1 MCSPRRRAH
10 STAAAAPRYRRT
22 VVVTLLTPPGRVCD
36 PTASTPVG
44 NLADVLFPRSI
55 DDIDSEAATAVRLI
69 LDLLRPYR
77 WLVAGI
83 FAVLCVQIAMGLA
96 APWPLKVVLDSVV
109 GDHPLPGWLHG
120 LLQPILGGESRMH
133 IAGLAAIMV
142 IVIAVIAAIATYV
155 ANYLTETVGQRV
167 GNDLRTRA
175 YHHLQQLSLSYFDTH
190 RVGPILSTLTDD
202 VDTIQDFASASTLG
216 IATDLLTIVGMLGLM
231 LWLQWDF
238 TLVALA
244 VAPLLLLFVSRIR
257 KAVKAATHEVRKRE
271 SDIVA
276 VAEEGLQSIRV
287 VKAFDREAH
296 QENQL
301 AIAGQQAVDAALNA
315 RRVKSVVS
323 PIVAVVVAACTALVL
338 WRGSALILAGAMTAG
353 TLTVFISYLAS
364 FFKPVQDL
372 AKLTNTIAMAAVGVE
387 RVAALLD
394 AETGIVEKPDA
405 VDAARIKGAVRF
417 EKVAFS
423 YDGGK
428 PVLRDVT
435 FDVAPGQLVGI
446 VGHTGSGK
454 SSLVSLIPRFYDPSM
469 GSVQIDGVDL
479 RDYKL
484 HQLRQQIGYVLQDTV
499 LFRGT
504 VRDNIAFGRPEATH
518 EEIVEAAKLANAHEF
533 ISDMPQGYDSAVGER
548 GLTLSGGQRQRLGI
562 ARALIRDSPILILD
576 EPTAALDAQSEH
588 LVMSALQR
596 LMSDRTVITIAHRLS
611 TIRDADKIVVLEEG
625 RVVEEGTHEE
635 LLERNGRY
643 AELHRIQYED
653 ETP

>member
-1 MCSPRRRAH
+1 M
-10 STAAAAPRYRRT
+10 
-22 VVVTLLTPPGRVCD
+22 
-36 PTASTPVG
+36 
-44 NLADVLFPRSI
+44 
-55 DDIDSEAATAVRLI
+55 RLI
-69 LDLLRPYR
+69 LELIRPYR
-77 WLVAGI
+77 LLVAGI
-83 FAVLCVQIAMGLA
+83 FAVLLIQIATGLA

-109 GDHPLPGWLHG
+109 GHHPLPGWLHG
-120 LLQPILGGESRMH
+120 LLQPLLGGEGKMH

-142 IVIAVIAAIATYV
+142 LVIAVVAAVASYV
-155 ANYLTETVGQRV
+155 SNYLTETVGQRI

-202 VDTIQDFASASTLG
+202 VDTIQGFASSSTLG
-216 IATDLLTIVGMLGLM
+216 IATDLLTIVGMLAMM

-238 TLVALA
+238 TLIALA

-257 KAVKAATHEVRKRE
+257 KSVKAATHEVRRRE

-287 VKAFDREAH
+287 VKAFDREDM
-296 QENQL
+296 QEREL
-301 AIAGQQAVDAALNA
+301 ALAGQQAVDAALNA

-323 PIVAVVVAACTALVL
+323 PIVGVVVAACTAVVL

-372 AKLTNTIAMAAVGVE
+372 AKLTNTIAMASVGVD
-387 RVAALLD
+387 RVNALLTAQTSVEEKSD
-394 AETGIVEKPDA
+394 AIDTE
-405 VDAARIKGAVRF
+405 RIKGAISF
-417 EKVAFS
+417 ERVAFS
-423 YDGGK
+423 YNSET

-435 FDVAPGQLVGI
+435 FEVNPGQLVGV

-469 GSVQIDGVDL
+469 GTVRVDGVDL

-484 HQLRQQIGYVLQDTV
+484 HELRRQIAYVLQDTV

-504 VRDNIAFGRPEATH
+504 IRDNIAFGRPDADH
-518 EEIVEAAKLANAHEF
+518 DEIVEMAKLANAHEF
-533 ISDMPQGYDSAVGER
+533 ISEMPQGYDSPVGER
-548 GLTLSGGQRQRLGI
+548 GLTLSGGQRQRIGI

-576 EPTAALDAQSEH
+576 EPTAALDAESER

-596 LMSDRTVITIAHRLS
+596 LMKDRTVITIAHRLS

-625 RVVEEGTHEE
+625 RVVEEGTHTE
-635 LLERNGRY
+635 LLTARGRY

-653 ETP
+653 ETT

>member
-1 MCSPRRRAH
+1 M
-10 STAAAAPRYRRT
+10 
-22 VVVTLLTPPGRVCD
+22 
-36 PTASTPVG
+36 
-44 NLADVLFPRSI
+44 
-55 DDIDSEAATAVRLI
+55 RLI
-69 LDLLRPYR
+69 LELIRPYR
-77 WLVAGI
+77 FMVAGI
-83 FAVLCVQIAMGLA
+83 FAVLLVQIATGLA

-109 GDHPLPGWLHG
+109 GHHPLPSWLHG
-120 LLQPILGGESRMH
+120 LLQPLLGGESKMH

-142 IVIAVIAAIATYV
+142 LVIAVVAAIASYV
-155 ANYLTETVGQRV
+155 SNYLTETVGQRI

-175 YHHLQQLSLSYFDTH
+175 YHHLQQLSLNYFDTH

-202 VDTIQDFASASTLG
+202 VDTIQGFASSSTLG
-216 IATDLLTIVGMLGLM
+216 IATDLLTIVGMLAMM

-238 TLVALA
+238 TLIALA

-287 VKAFDREAH
+287 VKAFDREDM
-296 QENQL
+296 QEREL

-323 PIVAVVVAACTALVL
+323 PIVGVVVAACTAVVL

-372 AKLTNTIAMAAVGVE
+372 AKLTNTIAMASVGVD
-387 RVAALLD
+387 RVNALLT
-394 AETGIVEKPDA
+394 AETSVEEKPDA
-405 VDAARIKGAVRF
+405 IDAGRIKGAISF
-417 EKVAFS
+417 ERVAFS
-423 YDGGK
+423 YDSAT

-435 FDVAPGQLVGI
+435 FEVEPGQLVGV

-469 GSVQIDGVDL
+469 GTVRVDGVDL
-479 RDYKL
+479 REYKL
-484 HQLRQQIGYVLQDTV
+484 HELRSQIAYVLQDTV

-504 VRDNIAFGRPEATH
+504 IRDNIAFGRPDADH
-518 EEIVEAAKLANAHEF
+518 DEIVEMAKLANAHEF
-533 ISDMPQGYDSAVGER
+533 ISEMPQGYDSPVGER
-548 GLTLSGGQRQRLGI
+548 GLTLSGGQRQRIGI

-576 EPTAALDAQSEH
+576 EPTAALDAESER

-596 LMSDRTVITIAHRLS
+596 LMKDRTVITIAHRLS
-611 TIRDADKIVVLEEG
+611 TIRDADKIVSSRKG
-625 RVVEEGTHEE
+625 ASSNRARTPSYSPPAADMPNCTASNT
-635 LLERNGRY
+635 RTR
-643 AELHRIQYED
+643 HRDAFADHSSRRLGAAGDRCDQ
-653 ETP
+653 

>member
-1 MCSPRRRAH
+1 M
-10 STAAAAPRYRRT
+10 
-22 VVVTLLTPPGRVCD
+22 
-36 PTASTPVG
+36 
-44 NLADVLFPRSI
+44 
-55 DDIDSEAATAVRLI
+55 RLI
-69 LDLLRPYR
+69 LELIRPYR
-77 WLVAGI
+77 FMVAGI
-83 FAVLCVQIAMGLA
+83 FAVLLVQIATGLA

-109 GDHPLPGWLHG
+109 GHHPLPSWLHG
-120 LLQPILGGESRMH
+120 LLQPLLGGESKMH

-142 IVIAVIAAIATYV
+142 LVIAVVAAIASYV
-155 ANYLTETVGQRV
+155 SNYLTETVGQRI

-175 YHHLQQLSLSYFDTH
+175 YHHLQQLSLNYFDTH

-202 VDTIQDFASASTLG
+202 VDTIQGFASSSTLG
-216 IATDLLTIVGMLGLM
+216 IATDLLTIVGMLAMM

-238 TLVALA
+238 TLIALA

-287 VKAFDREAH
+287 VKAFDREDM
-296 QENQL
+296 QEREL

-323 PIVAVVVAACTALVL
+323 PIVGVVVAACTAVVL

-372 AKLTNTIAMAAVGVE
+372 AKLTNTIAMASVGVD
-387 RVAALLD
+387 RVNALLT
-394 AETGIVEKPDA
+394 AETSVEEKPDA
-405 VDAARIKGAVRF
+405 IDAERIKGAISF
-417 EKVAFS
+417 ERVAFS
-423 YDGGK
+423 YDSAT

-435 FDVAPGQLVGI
+435 FEVEPGQLVGV

-469 GSVQIDGVDL
+469 GTVRVDGVDL
-479 RDYKL
+479 REYKL
-484 HQLRQQIGYVLQDTV
+484 HGLRSQIAYVLQDTV

-504 VRDNIAFGRPEATH
+504 IRDNIAFGRPDADH
-518 EEIVEAAKLANAHEF
+518 DEIVEMAKLANAHEF
-533 ISDMPQGYDSAVGER
+533 ISEMPQGYDSPVGER
-548 GLTLSGGQRQRLGI
+548 GLTLSGGQRQRIGI

-576 EPTAALDAQSEH
+576 EPTAALDAESER

-596 LMSDRTVITIAHRLS
+596 LMKDRTVITIAHRLS

-625 RVVEEGTHEE
+625 RVVEQGTHTE
-635 LLERNGRY
+635 LLTAGGRY

-653 ETP
+653 ETS

>member
-1 MCSPRRRAH
+1 M
-10 STAAAAPRYRRT
+10 
-22 VVVTLLTPPGRVCD
+22 
-36 PTASTPVG
+36 
-44 NLADVLFPRSI
+44 
-55 DDIDSEAATAVRLI
+55 RLI
-69 LDLLRPYR
+69 LELIRPYR
-77 WLVAGI
+77 LLVAGI
-83 FAVLCVQIAMGLA
+83 FAVLLVQIATGLA

-109 GDHPLPGWLHG
+109 GHHPLPGWLHG
-120 LLQPILGGESRMH
+120 MLRPLLGGDSKMH

-142 IVIAVIAAIATYV
+142 VVIAVVAAIASYV
-155 ANYLTETVGQRV
+155 SNYLTETVGQRI

-175 YHHLQQLSLSYFDTH
+175 YHHLQQLSLNYFDTH

-202 VDTIQDFASASTLG
+202 VDTIQGFASSSTLG
-216 IATDLLTIVGMLGLM
+216 IATDLLTIVGMLAMM

-287 VKAFDREAH
+287 VKAFDREDM
-296 QENQL
+296 QERQL
-301 AIAGQQAVDAALNA
+301 ALAGQQAVDAALNA

-323 PIVAVVVAACTALVL
+323 PIVGVVVAACTALVL
-338 WRGSALILAGAMTAG
+338 WRGSALILAGVMTAG

-372 AKLTNTIAMAAVGVE
+372 AKLTNTIAMASVGVD
-387 RVAALLD
+387 RVNALLT
-394 AETGIVEKPDA
+394 AETSVQEKPDA
-405 VDAARIKGAVRF
+405 VEPEQLTGAISFDR
-417 EKVAFS
+417 VAFG
-423 YDGGK
+423 YDSQT
-428 PVLRDVT
+428 PVLREVT
-435 FDVAPGQLVGI
+435 FDVQPGQLVGV

-454 SSLVSLIPRFYDPSM
+454 SSLVSLIPRFYDPSA
-469 GSVQIDGVDL
+469 GTVRIDGVDL

-484 HQLRQQIGYVLQDTV
+484 HELRSQIAYVLQDTV

-504 VRDNIAFGRPEATH
+504 IGDNIAFGRPDADH
-518 EEIVEAAKLANAHEF
+518 DEIVEMAKLANAHEF
-533 ISDMPQGYDSAVGER
+533 ISAMPLGYDSPVGER
-548 GLTLSGGQRQRLGI
+548 GLTLSGGQRQRVGI

-576 EPTAALDAQSEH
+576 EPTAALDAESEH

-596 LMSDRTVITIAHRLS
+596 LMTGRTVITIAHRLS
-611 TIRDADKIVVLEEG
+611 TIRDADKIVVLEQG
-625 RVVEEGTHEE
+625 RVVEEGTHTE
-635 LLERNGRY
+635 LLTADGRY

-653 ETP
+653 ETT

>member
-1 MCSPRRRAH
+1 M
-10 STAAAAPRYRRT
+10 
-22 VVVTLLTPPGRVCD
+22 
-36 PTASTPVG
+36 
-44 NLADVLFPRSI
+44 
-55 DDIDSEAATAVRLI
+55 RLI
-69 LDLLRPYR
+69 LELIRPYR
-77 WLVAGI
+77 FMVAGI
-83 FAVLCVQIAMGLA
+83 FAVLLVQIATGLA

-109 GDHPLPGWLHG
+109 GHHPLPSWLHG
-120 LLQPILGGESRMH
+120 LLQPLLGGESKMH

-142 IVIAVIAAIATYV
+142 LVIAVVAAIASYV
-155 ANYLTETVGQRV
+155 SNYLTETVGQRI

-175 YHHLQQLSLSYFDTH
+175 YHHLQQLSLNYFDTH

-202 VDTIQDFASASTLG
+202 VDTIQGFASSSTLG
-216 IATDLLTIVGMLGLM
+216 IATDLLTIVGMLAMM

-238 TLVALA
+238 TLIALA

-287 VKAFDREAH
+287 VKAFDREDM
-296 QENQL
+296 QEREL

-323 PIVAVVVAACTALVL
+323 PIVGVVVAACTAVVL

-372 AKLTNTIAMAAVGVE
+372 AKLTNTIAMASVGVD
-387 RVAALLD
+387 RVNALLT
-394 AETGIVEKPDA
+394 AETSVEEKPDA
-405 VDAARIKGAVRF
+405 IDAERIKGAISF
-417 EKVAFS
+417 ERVAFS
-423 YDGGK
+423 YDSAT

-435 FDVAPGQLVGI
+435 FEVEPGQLVGV

-469 GSVQIDGVDL
+469 GTVRVDGVDL

-484 HQLRQQIGYVLQDTV
+484 HELRSQIAYVLQDTV

-504 VRDNIAFGRPEATH
+504 IRDNIAFGRPDADH
-518 EEIVEAAKLANAHEF
+518 DEIVEMAKLANAHEF
-533 ISDMPQGYDSAVGER
+533 ISEMPQGYDSPVGER
-548 GLTLSGGQRQRLGI
+548 GLTLSGGQRQRIGI

-576 EPTAALDAQSEH
+576 EPTAALDAESER

-596 LMSDRTVITIAHRLS
+596 LMKDRTVITIAHRLS

-625 RVVEEGTHEE
+625 RVVEQGTHTE
-635 LLERNGRY
+635 LLTAGGRY

-653 ETP
+653 ETS

>member
-1 MCSPRRRAH
+1 M
-10 STAAAAPRYRRT
+10 
-22 VVVTLLTPPGRVCD
+22 
-36 PTASTPVG
+36 
-44 NLADVLFPRSI
+44 
-55 DDIDSEAATAVRLI
+55 RLI
-69 LDLLRPYR
+69 LELIRPYR
-77 WLVAGI
+77 LLVAGI
-83 FAVLCVQIAMGLA
+83 FAVLLIQIATGLA

-109 GDHPLPGWLHG
+109 GHHPLPGWLHG
-120 LLQPILGGESRMH
+120 LLQPLLGGEGKMH

-142 IVIAVIAAIATYV
+142 FVIAVIAAVASYV
-155 ANYLTETVGQRV
+155 ANYLTETVGQRI

-175 YHHLQQLSLSYFDTH
+175 YHHLQQLSLNYFDTH

-202 VDTIQDFASASTLG
+202 VDTIQGFASASTLG
-216 IATDLLTIVGMLGLM
+216 IATDLLTIVGMLAMM

-238 TLVALA
+238 TLIALA

-257 KAVKAATHEVRKRE
+257 KAVKAATHEVRRRE

-287 VKAFDREAH
+287 VKAFDREEL
-296 QENQL
+296 QERQL
-301 AIAGQQAVDAALNA
+301 AMVGQQAVDAALNA

-323 PIVAVVVAACTALVL
+323 PIVTVVVAACTAVVL

-372 AKLTNTIAMAAVGVE
+372 AKLTNTIAMASVGVD
-387 RVAALLD
+387 RVNALLT
-394 AETGIVEKPDA
+394 AETSVEEKPEA
-405 VDAARIKGAVRF
+405 IEPEKIKGAISF
-417 EKVAFS
+417 ERVAFS
-423 YDGGK
+423 YDSET

-435 FDVAPGQLVGI
+435 FEVKPGQLVGV

-469 GSVQIDGVDL
+469 GTVRIDGVDL

-484 HQLRQQIGYVLQDTV
+484 HELRRQIAYVLQDTV

-504 VRDNIAFGRPEATH
+504 IRDNIAFGRPEADH
-518 EEIVEAAKLANAHEF
+518 DEIVEMAKLANAHEF
-533 ISDMPQGYDSAVGER
+533 ISEMPQGYDSPVGER
-548 GLTLSGGQRQRLGI
+548 GLTLSGGQRQRIGI

-576 EPTAALDAQSEH
+576 EPTAALDAESEH

-596 LMSDRTVITIAHRLS
+596 LMSGRTVITIAHRLS

-625 RVVEEGTHEE
+625 RVVEEGSHTE
-635 LLERNGRY
+635 LLTAGGRY

-653 ETP
+653 ETT

>member
-1 MCSPRRRAH
+1 M
-10 STAAAAPRYRRT
+10 
-22 VVVTLLTPPGRVCD
+22 
-36 PTASTPVG
+36 
-44 NLADVLFPRSI
+44 
-55 DDIDSEAATAVRLI
+55 RLI
-69 LDLLRPYR
+69 LELIRPYR
-77 WLVAGI
+77 LLVAGI
-83 FAVLCVQIAMGLA
+83 FAVLLIQIATGLA

-109 GDHPLPGWLHG
+109 GHHPLPGWLHG
-120 LLQPILGGESRMH
+120 LLQPLLGGEGKMH

-142 IVIAVIAAIATYV
+142 FVIAVIAAIASYV
-155 ANYLTETVGQRV
+155 ANYLTETVGQRI

-175 YHHLQQLSLSYFDTH
+175 YHHLQQLSLNYFDTH

-202 VDTIQDFASASTLG
+202 VDTIQGFASASTLG
-216 IATDLLTIVGMLGLM
+216 IATDLLTIVGMLAMM

-238 TLVALA
+238 TLIALA

-287 VKAFDREAH
+287 VKAFDREEL
-296 QENQL
+296 QERQL
-301 AIAGQQAVDAALNA
+301 AMAGQQAVDAALNA

-323 PIVAVVVAACTALVL
+323 PIVTVVVAACTAVVL

-372 AKLTNTIAMAAVGVE
+372 AKLTNTIAMASVGVD
-387 RVAALLD
+387 RVNALLT
-394 AETGIVEKPDA
+394 AETSVEEKPEA
-405 VDAARIKGAVRF
+405 IEPEKIKGAISF
-417 EKVAFS
+417 ERVAFS
-423 YDGGK
+423 YDSET

-435 FDVAPGQLVGI
+435 FEVKPGQLVGV

-469 GSVQIDGVDL
+469 GTVRIDGVDL

-484 HQLRQQIGYVLQDTV
+484 HELRRQIAYVLQDTV

-504 VRDNIAFGRPEATH
+504 IRDNIAFGRPEADH
-518 EEIVEAAKLANAHEF
+518 DEIVEMAKLANAHEF
-533 ISDMPQGYDSAVGER
+533 ISEMPQGYDSPVGER
-548 GLTLSGGQRQRLGI
+548 GLTLSGGQRQRIGI

-576 EPTAALDAQSEH
+576 EPTAALDAESEH

-596 LMSDRTVITIAHRLS
+596 LMSGRTVITIAHRLS

-625 RVVEEGTHEE
+625 RVVEEGSHTE
-635 LLERNGRY
+635 LLTAGGRY

-653 ETP
+653 ETT

>member
-1 MCSPRRRAH
+1 M
-10 STAAAAPRYRRT
+10 
-22 VVVTLLTPPGRVCD
+22 
-36 PTASTPVG
+36 
-44 NLADVLFPRSI
+44 
-55 DDIDSEAATAVRLI
+55 RLI
-69 LDLLRPYR
+69 LELIRPYR
-77 WLVAGI
+77 LLVAGI
-83 FAVLCVQIAMGLA
+83 FAVLLIQIATGLA

-109 GDHPLPGWLHG
+109 GHHPLPGWLHG
-120 LLQPILGGESRMH
+120 LLQPLLGGEGKMH

-142 IVIAVIAAIATYV
+142 FVIAVIAAIASYV
-155 ANYLTETVGQRV
+155 ANYLTETVGQRI

-175 YHHLQQLSLSYFDTH
+175 YHHLQQLSLNYFDTH

-202 VDTIQDFASASTLG
+202 VDTIQGFASASTLG
-216 IATDLLTIVGMLGLM
+216 IATDLLTIVGMLAMM

-238 TLVALA
+238 TLIALA

-287 VKAFDREAH
+287 VKAFDREEL
-296 QENQL
+296 QERQL
-301 AIAGQQAVDAALNA
+301 AMVGQQAVDAALNA

-323 PIVAVVVAACTALVL
+323 PIVTVVVAACTAVVL

-372 AKLTNTIAMAAVGVE
+372 AKLTNTIAMASVGVD
-387 RVAALLD
+387 RVNALLT
-394 AETGIVEKPDA
+394 AETSVEEKP
-405 VDAARIKGAVRF
+405 AAIEPEKIKGAISF
-417 EKVAFS
+417 ERVAFS
-423 YDGGK
+423 YDSET

-435 FDVAPGQLVGI
+435 FEVKPGQLVGV

-469 GSVQIDGVDL
+469 GTVRIDGVDL

-484 HQLRQQIGYVLQDTV
+484 HELRRQIAYVLQDTV

-504 VRDNIAFGRPEATH
+504 IRDNIAFGRPEADH
-518 EEIVEAAKLANAHEF
+518 DEIVEMAKLANAHEF
-533 ISDMPQGYDSAVGER
+533 ISEMPQGYDSPVGER
-548 GLTLSGGQRQRLGI
+548 GLTLSGGQRQRIGI

-576 EPTAALDAQSEH
+576 EPTAALDAESEH

-596 LMSDRTVITIAHRLS
+596 LMSGRTVITIAHRLS

-625 RVVEEGTHEE
+625 RVVEEGSHTE
-635 LLERNGRY
+635 LLTAGGRY

-653 ETP
+653 ETT

>member
-1 MCSPRRRAH
+1 M
-10 STAAAAPRYRRT
+10 
-22 VVVTLLTPPGRVCD
+22 
-36 PTASTPVG
+36 
-44 NLADVLFPRSI
+44 
-55 DDIDSEAATAVRLI
+55 RLI
-69 LDLLRPYR
+69 LELIRPYR
-77 WLVAGI
+77 LLIAGI
-83 FAVLCVQIAMGLA
+83 FAVLLVQIATGLA

-109 GDHPLPGWLHG
+109 GHHPLPGWLHG
-120 LLQPILGGESRMH
+120 LLQPLLGGEGKMH

-142 IVIAVIAAIATYV
+142 FAIAVVAAIASYV
-155 ANYLTETVGQRV
+155 ANYLTETVGQRI

-175 YHHLQQLSLSYFDTH
+175 YHHLQQLSLNYFDTH

-202 VDTIQDFASASTLG
+202 VDTIQGFASASTLG
-216 IATDLLTIVGMLGLM
+216 IATDLLTIVGMLAMM

-238 TLVALA
+238 TLIALA

-287 VKAFDREAH
+287 VKAFDREDL
-296 QENQL
+296 QERQL
-301 AIAGQQAVDAALNA
+301 AVAGQQAVDAALNA

-323 PIVAVVVAACTALVL
+323 PIVTVVVAACTAVVL
-338 WRGSALILAGAMTAG
+338 WRGSALILAGVMTAG

-372 AKLTNTIAMAAVGVE
+372 AKLTNTIAMASVGVD
-387 RVAALLD
+387 RVNALLT
-394 AETGIVEKPDA
+394 AETSVEEKA
-405 VDAARIKGAVRF
+405 EAIEAEEIKGAISF
-417 EKVAFS
+417 ERVAFS
-423 YDGGK
+423 YDNER

-435 FDVAPGQLVGI
+435 FEVKPGQLVGV

-469 GSVQIDGVDL
+469 GTVRIDGVDL

-484 HQLRQQIGYVLQDTV
+484 HDLRRQIAYVLQDTV

-504 VRDNIAFGRPEATH
+504 IRDNIAFGRPDADH
-518 EEIVEAAKLANAHEF
+518 DEIVEMAKLANAHEF
-533 ISDMPQGYDSAVGER
+533 ISEMPHGYDSPVGER
-548 GLTLSGGQRQRLGI
+548 GLTLSGGQRQRIGI
-562 ARALIRDSPILILD
+562 ARALIRNSPILILD
-576 EPTAALDAQSEH
+576 EPTAALDAESEH

-596 LMSDRTVITIAHRLS
+596 LMNGRTVITIAHRLS

-625 RVVEEGTHEE
+625 RVVEEGSHTE
-635 LLERNGRY
+635 LLSAGGRY

-653 ETP
+653 ETS

>member
-1 MCSPRRRAH
+1 M
-10 STAAAAPRYRRT
+10 
-22 VVVTLLTPPGRVCD
+22 
-36 PTASTPVG
+36 
-44 NLADVLFPRSI
+44 
-55 DDIDSEAATAVRLI
+55 RLI
-69 LDLLRPYR
+69 LELIRPYR
-77 WLVAGI
+77 FMVAGI
-83 FAVLCVQIAMGLA
+83 FAVLLVQIATGLA

-109 GDHPLPGWLHG
+109 GHHPLPSWLHG
-120 LLQPILGGESRMH
+120 LLQPLLGGESKMH

-142 IVIAVIAAIATYV
+142 LVIAVVAAIASYV
-155 ANYLTETVGQRV
+155 SNYLTETVGQRI

-175 YHHLQQLSLSYFDTH
+175 YHHLQQLSLNYFDTH

-202 VDTIQDFASASTLG
+202 VDTIQGFASSSTVG
-216 IATDLLTIVGMLGLM
+216 IATDLLTIVGMLAMM

-238 TLVALA
+238 TLIALA

-287 VKAFDREAH
+287 VKAFDREDM
-296 QENQL
+296 QEREL

-323 PIVAVVVAACTALVL
+323 PIVGVVVAACTAVVL

-372 AKLTNTIAMAAVGVE
+372 AKLTNTIAMASVGVD
-387 RVAALLD
+387 RVNALLT
-394 AETGIVEKPDA
+394 AETSVEEKPDA
-405 VDAARIKGAVRF
+405 IDAERIKGAISF
-417 EKVAFS
+417 ERVAFS
-423 YDGGK
+423 YDSAT

-435 FDVAPGQLVGI
+435 FEVEPGQLVGV

-469 GSVQIDGVDL
+469 GTVRVDGVDL

-484 HQLRQQIGYVLQDTV
+484 HELRSQIAYVLQDTV

-504 VRDNIAFGRPEATH
+504 IRDNIAFGRPDADH
-518 EEIVEAAKLANAHEF
+518 DEIVEMAKLANAHEF
-533 ISDMPQGYDSAVGER
+533 ISEMPQGYDSPVGER
-548 GLTLSGGQRQRLGI
+548 GLTLSGGQRQRIGI

-576 EPTAALDAQSEH
+576 EPTAALDAESER

-596 LMSDRTVITIAHRLS
+596 LMKDRTVITIAHRLS

-625 RVVEEGTHEE
+625 RVVEQGTHTE
-635 LLERNGRY
+635 LLTAGGRY

-653 ETP
+653 ETS

>member
-1 MCSPRRRAH
+1 MA
-10 STAAAAPRYRRT
+10 TNFD
-22 VVVTLLTPPGRVCD
+22 VNPP
-36 PTASTPVG
+36 
-44 NLADVLFPRSI
+44 I
-55 DDIDSEAATAVRLI
+55 EAALAMRLI
-69 LDLLRPYR
+69 LELIRPYR
-77 WLVAGI
+77 LLVAGI
-83 FAVLCVQIAMGLA
+83 FAVLLVQIATGLA

-109 GDHPLPGWLHG
+109 GHHPLPGWLHG
-120 LLQPILGGESRMH
+120 LLQPLLGGEGKMH

-142 IVIAVIAAIATYV
+142 VVIAVVAAIASYV
-155 ANYLTETVGQRV
+155 ANYLTETVGQRI

-175 YHHLQQLSLSYFDTH
+175 YHHLQQLSLNYFDTH

-202 VDTIQDFASASTLG
+202 VDTIQGFASASTLG
-216 IATDLLTIVGMLGLM
+216 IATDLLTIVGMLAMM

-238 TLVALA
+238 TLIALA

-287 VKAFDREAH
+287 VKAFDREEL
-296 QENQL
+296 QERQL
-301 AIAGQQAVDAALNA
+301 AMAGQQAVDAALNA

-323 PIVAVVVAACTALVL
+323 PIVTVVVAACTAVVL

-372 AKLTNTIAMAAVGVE
+372 AKLTNTIAMASVGVD
-387 RVAALLD
+387 RVNALLT
-394 AETGIVEKPDA
+394 AETSVEEKPEA
-405 VDAARIKGAVRF
+405 IEPEKIKGAISF
-417 EKVAFS
+417 ERVAFS
-423 YDGGK
+423 YDSET

-435 FDVAPGQLVGI
+435 FEVKPGQLVGV

-469 GSVQIDGVDL
+469 GTVRIDGVDL

-484 HQLRQQIGYVLQDTV
+484 HELRRQIAYVLQDTV

-504 VRDNIAFGRPEATH
+504 IRDNIAFGRPEADH
-518 EEIVEAAKLANAHEF
+518 DEIVEMAKLANAHEF
-533 ISDMPQGYDSAVGER
+533 ISEMPQGYDSPVGER
-548 GLTLSGGQRQRLGI
+548 GLTLSGGQRQRIGI

-576 EPTAALDAQSEH
+576 EPTAALDAESEH
-588 LVMSALQR
+588 QVMSALQR
-596 LMSDRTVITIAHRLS
+596 LMDGRTVITIAHRLS

-625 RVVEEGTHEE
+625 RVVEEGSHTE
-635 LLERNGRY
+635 LLAAGGRY

-653 ETP
+653 ETT

>member
-1 MCSPRRRAH
+1 M
-10 STAAAAPRYRRT
+10 
-22 VVVTLLTPPGRVCD
+22 
-36 PTASTPVG
+36 
-44 NLADVLFPRSI
+44 
-55 DDIDSEAATAVRLI
+55 RLI
-69 LDLLRPYR
+69 LELIRPYR
-77 WLVAGI
+77 LLVAGI
-83 FAVLCVQIAMGLA
+83 FAVLLVQIATGLA

-109 GDHPLPGWLHG
+109 GHHPLPGWLHG
-120 LLQPILGGESRMH
+120 MLQPLLGGEGKMH

-142 IVIAVIAAIATYV
+142 LVIAVVAAVASYT
-155 ANYLTETVGQRV
+155 ANYLTETVGQRI

-175 YHHLQQLSLSYFDTH
+175 YHHLQQLSLNYFDTH

-202 VDTIQDFASASTLG
+202 VDTIQGFASSSTLG
-216 IATDLLTIVGMLGLM
+216 IATDLLTIVGMLAMM

-238 TLVALA
+238 TLIALA

-257 KAVKAATHEVRKRE
+257 KAVKAATHEVRRRE

-287 VKAFDREAH
+287 VKAFDREDM
-296 QENQL
+296 QEREL

-323 PIVAVVVAACTALVL
+323 PIVGVVVAACTAVVL

-372 AKLTNTIAMAAVGVE
+372 AKLTNTIAMASVGVD
-387 RVAALLD
+387 RVNALLT
-394 AETGIVEKPDA
+394 AETSVEEKPDA
-405 VDAARIKGAVRF
+405 VEPEQLTGAISFDR
-417 EKVAFS
+417 VAFA
-423 YDGGK
+423 YDSEN
-428 PVLRDVT
+428 PVLREVT
-435 FDVAPGQLVGI
+435 FEVQPGQLVGV

-454 SSLVSLIPRFYDPSM
+454 SSLVSLIPRFYDPSA
-469 GSVQIDGVDL
+469 GTVRIDGVDL

-484 HQLRQQIGYVLQDTV
+484 HELRSQIAYVLQDTV

-504 VRDNIAFGRPEATH
+504 IRDNIAFGRPDADDD
-518 EEIVEAAKLANAHEF
+518 EIVKMAKLANAHEF
-533 ISDMPQGYDSAVGER
+533 IAAMPLGYDSPVGER
-548 GLTLSGGQRQRLGI
+548 GLTLSGGQRQRIGI

-576 EPTAALDAQSEH
+576 EPTAALDAESEH

-596 LMSDRTVITIAHRLS
+596 LMTGRTVITIAHRLS

-625 RVVEEGTHEE
+625 RVVEEGTHTE
-635 LLERNGRY
+635 LLTAGGRY

>member
-1 MCSPRRRAH
+1 M
-10 STAAAAPRYRRT
+10 
-22 VVVTLLTPPGRVCD
+22 
-36 PTASTPVG
+36 
-44 NLADVLFPRSI
+44 
-55 DDIDSEAATAVRLI
+55 RLI

-142 IVIAVIAAIATYV
+142 IAIAVIAAIATYV

-428 PVLRDVT
+428 AVLRDVT

-576 EPTAALDAQSEH
+576 EPTAALDAQSEQ

-625 RVVEEGTHEE
+625 RVVEEGRHEE

>member
-1 MCSPRRRAH
+1 M
-10 STAAAAPRYRRT
+10 
-22 VVVTLLTPPGRVCD
+22 
-36 PTASTPVG
+36 
-44 NLADVLFPRSI
+44 
-55 DDIDSEAATAVRLI
+55 RLI
-69 LDLLRPYR
+69 LELIRPYR
-77 WLVAGI
+77 LLVAGI
-83 FAVLCVQIAMGLA
+83 FAVLLVQIATGLA

-109 GDHPLPGWLHG
+109 GHHPLPGWLHG
-120 LLQPILGGESRMH
+120 LLQPLLGGEGKMH

-142 IVIAVIAAIATYV
+142 VVIAVVAAVASYV
-155 ANYLTETVGQRV
+155 ANYLTETVGQRI

-175 YHHLQQLSLSYFDTH
+175 YHHLQQLSLNYFDTH

-202 VDTIQDFASASTLG
+202 VDTIQGFASASTLG
-216 IATDLLTIVGMLGLM
+216 IATDLLTIVGMLAMM

-238 TLVALA
+238 TLIALA

-287 VKAFDREAH
+287 VKAFDREEL
-296 QENQL
+296 QERQL
-301 AIAGQQAVDAALNA
+301 AMAGQQAVDAALNA

-323 PIVAVVVAACTALVL
+323 PIVTVVVAACTAVVL

-372 AKLTNTIAMAAVGVE
+372 AKLTNTIAMASVGVD
-387 RVAALLD
+387 RVNALLT
-394 AETGIVEKPDA
+394 AETSVEEKPEA
-405 VDAARIKGAVRF
+405 IEPEKIKGAISF
-417 EKVAFS
+417 ERVAFS
-423 YDGGK
+423 YDSET

-435 FDVAPGQLVGI
+435 FEVKPGQLVGV

-469 GSVQIDGVDL
+469 GTVRIDGVDL

-484 HQLRQQIGYVLQDTV
+484 HELRRQIAYVLQDTV

-504 VRDNIAFGRPEATH
+504 IRDNIAFGRPEADH
-518 EEIVEAAKLANAHEF
+518 DEIVEMAKLANAHEF
-533 ISDMPQGYDSAVGER
+533 ISEMPQGYDSPVGER
-548 GLTLSGGQRQRLGI
+548 GLTLSGGQRQRIGI

-576 EPTAALDAQSEH
+576 EPTAALDAESEH
-588 LVMSALQR
+588 QVMSALQR
-596 LMSDRTVITIAHRLS
+596 LMDGRTVITIAHRLS

-625 RVVEEGTHEE
+625 RVVEEGSHTE
-635 LLERNGRY
+635 LLAAGGRY

-653 ETP
+653 ETT

>member
-1 MCSPRRRAH
+1 MK
-10 STAAAAPRYRRT
+10 
-22 VVVTLLTPPGRVCD
+22 
-36 PTASTPVG
+36 
-44 NLADVLFPRSI
+44 
-55 DDIDSEAATAVRLI
+55 LI
-69 LDLLRPYR
+69 LELIRPYR
-77 WLVAGI
+77 WMVAGI
-83 FAVLCVQIAMGLA
+83 FAVLLVQIAMGLA

-120 LLQPILGGESRMH
+120 LLQPILGGEGKMH

-142 IVIAVIAAIATYV
+142 IAIALVAAVATYI
-155 ANYLTETVGQRV
+155 ANYLTETVGQRI

-175 YHHLQQLSLSYFDTH
+175 YHHLQQLSLNYFDTH

-202 VDTIQDFASASTLG
+202 VDTIQGFASASTLG
-216 IATDLLTIVGMLGLM
+216 IATDLLTIVGMLSLM

-257 KAVKAATHEVRKRE
+257 KAVKAATHEVRRRE

-287 VKAFDREAH
+287 VKAFDREEL
-296 QENQL
+296 QERQL
-301 AIAGQQAVDAALNA
+301 ALAGQQAVDAALNA

-323 PIVAVVVAACTALVL
+323 PIVSVVVAACTALVL
-338 WRGSALILAGAMTAG
+338 WRGSALILAGAMTVG

-372 AKLTNTIAMAAVGVE
+372 AKLTNTIAMASVGVD
-387 RVAALLD
+387 RVNALLT
-394 AETGIVEKPDA
+394 AETTVDEKPDA
-405 VDAARIKGAVRF
+405 VDPPRIKGAISF
-417 EKVAFS
+417 ERVAFS
-423 YDGGK
+423 YDVET

-435 FDVAPGQLVGI
+435 FQVEPGQLVGV

-454 SSLVSLIPRFYDPSM
+454 SSLVSLIPRFYDPSV
-469 GSVQIDGVDL
+469 GTVRIDGLDL
-479 RDYKL
+479 RDYQL
-484 HQLRQQIGYVLQDTV
+484 HGLRRQIAYVLQDTV

-504 VRDNIAFGRPEATH
+504 IRDNIAFGRPEAEH
-518 EEIVEAAKLANAHEF
+518 DEIVEVAKLANAHEF
-533 ISDMPQGYDSAVGER
+533 ISEMPQGYDSPVGER
-548 GLTLSGGQRQRLGI
+548 GLTLSGGQRQRIGI

-576 EPTAALDAQSEH
+576 EPTAALDAESER

-596 LMSDRTVITIAHRLS
+596 LMSNRTVITIAHRLS

-625 RVVEEGTHEE
+625 RVVEEGTHNQ
-635 LLERNGRY
+635 LLTAGGRY
-643 AELHRIQYED
+643 ADLHRIQYED
-653 ETP
+653 NTQ

>member
-1 MCSPRRRAH
+1 
-10 STAAAAPRYRRT
+10 
-22 VVVTLLTPPGRVCD
+22 
-36 PTASTPVG
+36 
-44 NLADVLFPRSI
+44 
-55 DDIDSEAATAVRLI
+55 VRLI

-77 WLVAGI
+77 WAVVGV

-109 GDHPLPGWLHG
+109 GDHPLPPWLHG
-120 LLQPILGGESRMH
+120 LLQPMLGGEGRMH
-133 IAGLAAIMV
+133 IAGLAALMV
-142 IVIAVIAAIATYV
+142 VAIAIVAAIATYV
-155 ANYLTETVGQRV
+155 ANYLTETIGQRV

-216 IATDLLTIVGMLGLM
+216 IATDLLTIVGMLALM
-231 LWLQWDF
+231 LYLQWDF
-238 TLVALA
+238 TLIALA
-244 VAPLLLLFVSRIR
+244 VAPLLLLFVSRVR
-257 KAVKAATHEVRKRE
+257 KAVKAATHEVRQRE

-301 AIAGQQAVDAALNA
+301 AVAGQQAVDAALNA
-315 RRVKSVVS
+315 RKIKSVVS
-323 PIVAVVVAACTALVL
+323 PIVAVVVALCTAVVL
-338 WRGSALILAGAMTAG
+338 WRGSALILAGVMTAG
-353 TLTVFISYLAS
+353 TLTVFISYLTS

-387 RVAALLD
+387 RVGALLD
-394 AETGIVEKPDA
+394 AESGIEERPDA
-405 VDAARIKGAVRF
+405 VDATRIKGAVRF
-417 EKVAFS
+417 DKVAFS
-423 YDGGK
+423 YDGEN

-435 FDVAPGQLVGI
+435 FEVEPGQLVGI

-469 GSVQIDGVDL
+469 GSVCIDGVDL

-484 HQLRQQIGYVLQDTV
+484 HELRQQIGYVLQDTV

-504 VRDNIAFGRPEATH
+504 IRDNIAFGRPDASH
-518 EEIVEAAKLANAHEF
+518 DDIVEAAKLANAHEF
-533 ISDMPQGYDSAVGER
+533 ISEMPLGYDSAVGER
-548 GLTLSGGQRQRLGI
+548 GLTLSGGQRQRIGI

-588 LVMSALQR
+588 LVMSALAR
-596 LMSDRTVITIAHRLS
+596 LMKDRTVLTIAHRLS
-611 TIRDADKIVVLEEG
+611 TIREADKIVVLEQG
-625 RVVEEGTHEE
+625 RVAEEGTHRE
-635 LLERNGRY
+635 LMARDGRY

>member
-1 MCSPRRRAH
+1 M
-10 STAAAAPRYRRT
+10 
-22 VVVTLLTPPGRVCD
+22 
-36 PTASTPVG
+36 
-44 NLADVLFPRSI
+44 
-55 DDIDSEAATAVRLI
+55 RLI

-77 WLVAGI
+77 WSVVGI

-109 GDHPLPGWLHG
+109 GDHPLPPWLHG
-120 LLQPILGGESRMH
+120 LLQPILGGEGKMH
-133 IAGLAAIMV
+133 VAGLAAIMV
-142 IVIAVIAAIATYV
+142 IVIAVIAAIATYA

-231 LWLQWDF
+231 LYLQWDF

-257 KAVKAATHEVRKRE
+257 KAVKAATHEVRRRE

-296 QENQL
+296 QEAQL
-301 AIAGQQAVDAALNA
+301 AIAGQEAVDAALNA

-387 RVAALLD
+387 RVGALLD
-394 AETGIVEKPDA
+394 AETGIEEKPDA
-405 VDAARIKGAVRF
+405 VTAAKIKGGISF
-417 EKVAFS
+417 ERVAFS
-423 YDGGK
+423 YDGEK

-435 FDVAPGQLVGI
+435 FEVSPGQLVGI

-469 GSVQIDGVDL
+469 GSVKIDDVDL
-479 RDYKL
+479 RDYRL
-484 HQLRQQIGYVLQDTV
+484 HDIRQQIGYVLQDTV

-504 VRDNIAFGRPEATH
+504 IRDNIAFGRPDASH
-518 EEIVEAAKLANAHEF
+518 DEIVEAAKLANAHEF
-533 ISDMPQGYDSAVGER
+533 IADMPQGYDSAVGER
-548 GLTLSGGQRQRLGI
+548 GMTLSGGQRQRIGI

-596 LMSDRTVITIAHRLS
+596 LMSDRTVLTIAHRLS
-611 TIRDADKIVVLEEG
+611 TIRDADKIVVLEDG
-625 RVVEEGTHEE
+625 RVVEEGSHTE

-653 ETP
+653 EKP

>member
-1 MCSPRRRAH
+1 M
-10 STAAAAPRYRRT
+10 
-22 VVVTLLTPPGRVCD
+22 
-36 PTASTPVG
+36 
-44 NLADVLFPRSI
+44 
-55 DDIDSEAATAVRLI
+55 RLI
-69 LDLLRPYR
+69 LELIRPYR
-77 WLVAGI
+77 FMVAGI
-83 FAVLCVQIAMGLA
+83 FAVLLVQIATGLA

-109 GDHPLPGWLHG
+109 GHHPLPSWLHG
-120 LLQPILGGESRMH
+120 LLQPLLGGESKMH

-142 IVIAVIAAIATYV
+142 LVIAVVAAIASYV
-155 ANYLTETVGQRV
+155 SNYLTETVGQRI

-175 YHHLQQLSLSYFDTH
+175 YHHLQQLSLNYFDTH

-202 VDTIQDFASASTLG
+202 VDTIQGFASSSTLG
-216 IATDLLTIVGMLGLM
+216 IATDLLTIVGMLAMM

-238 TLVALA
+238 TLIALA

-287 VKAFDREAH
+287 VKAFDREDM
-296 QENQL
+296 QEREL

-323 PIVAVVVAACTALVL
+323 PIVGVVVAACTAVVL

-372 AKLTNTIAMAAVGVE
+372 AKLTNTIAMASVGVD
-387 RVAALLD
+387 RVNALLT
-394 AETGIVEKPDA
+394 AETSVEEKPDA
-405 VDAARIKGAVRF
+405 IDAGRIKGAISF
-417 EKVAFS
+417 ERVAFS
-423 YDGGK
+423 YDSAT

-435 FDVAPGQLVGI
+435 FEVEPGQLVGV

-469 GSVQIDGVDL
+469 GTVRVDGVDL
-479 RDYKL
+479 REYKL
-484 HQLRQQIGYVLQDTV
+484 HELRSQIAYVLQDTV

-504 VRDNIAFGRPEATH
+504 IRDNIAFGRPDADH
-518 EEIVEAAKLANAHEF
+518 DEIVEMAKLANAHEF
-533 ISDMPQGYDSAVGER
+533 ISEMPQGYDSPVGER
-548 GLTLSGGQRQRLGI
+548 GLTLSGGQRQRIGI

-576 EPTAALDAQSEH
+576 EPTAALDAESER

-596 LMSDRTVITIAHRLS
+596 LMKDRTVITIAHRLS

-625 RVVEEGTHEE
+625 RVVEQGTHTK
-635 LLERNGRY
+635 LLTAGGRY

-653 ETP
+653 ETS

>member
-1 MCSPRRRAH
+1 M
-10 STAAAAPRYRRT
+10 
-22 VVVTLLTPPGRVCD
+22 
-36 PTASTPVG
+36 
-44 NLADVLFPRSI
+44 
-55 DDIDSEAATAVRLI
+55 RLI
-69 LDLLRPYR
+69 LELIRPYR
-77 WLVAGI
+77 LLISGI
-83 FAVLCVQIAMGLA
+83 FAVLLVQIATGLA

-109 GDHPLPGWLHG
+109 GHHPLPGWLQG
-120 LLQPILGGESRMH
+120 LLHPLLGGESKMH

-142 IVIAVIAAIATYV
+142 LVIAVVAAV
-155 ANYLTETVGQRV
+155 ASYISNYLTETVGQRI

-175 YHHLQQLSLSYFDTH
+175 YHHLQQLSLNYFDTH

-202 VDTIQDFASASTLG
+202 VDTIQGFASSSTLG
-216 IATDLLTIVGMLGLM
+216 IATDLLTIVGMLAMM

-238 TLVALA
+238 TLIALA

-257 KAVKAATHEVRKRE
+257 KAVKAATHEVRRRE

-287 VKAFDREAH
+287 VKAFDREDM
-296 QENQL
+296 QEREL
-301 AIAGQQAVDAALNA
+301 AMAGQQAVDAALNA

-323 PIVAVVVAACTALVL
+323 PIVGVVVAACTAVVL

-372 AKLTNTIAMAAVGVE
+372 AKLTNTIAMASVGVD
-387 RVAALLD
+387 RVNALLT
-394 AETGIVEKPDA
+394 AETSVEEKADA
-405 VDAARIKGAVRF
+405 VDAERIKGAISF
-417 EKVAFS
+417 ERVAFS
-423 YDGGK
+423 YDSET

-435 FDVAPGQLVGI
+435 FEVKPGQLVGV

-469 GSVQIDGVDL
+469 GTVRVDGVDL

-484 HQLRQQIGYVLQDTV
+484 HELRRQIAYVLQDTV

-504 VRDNIAFGRPEATH
+504 IRDNIAFGRPDADH
-518 EEIVEAAKLANAHEF
+518 DEIVEMAKLANAHEF
-533 ISDMPQGYDSAVGER
+533 ISEMPQGYDSPVGER
-548 GLTLSGGQRQRLGI
+548 GLTLSGGQRQRIGI

-576 EPTAALDAQSEH
+576 EPTAALDAESER

-596 LMSDRTVITIAHRLS
+596 LMKDRTVITIAHRLS
-611 TIRDADKIVVLEEG
+611 TIRDADSIVVLEEG
-625 RVVEEGTHEE
+625 RVVEQGTHTE
-635 LLERNGRY
+635 LLTAGGRY

-653 ETP
+653 ETT

>member
-1 MCSPRRRAH
+1 M
-10 STAAAAPRYRRT
+10 
-22 VVVTLLTPPGRVCD
+22 
-36 PTASTPVG
+36 
-44 NLADVLFPRSI
+44 
-55 DDIDSEAATAVRLI
+55 RLI
-69 LDLLRPYR
+69 LELIRPYR
-77 WLVAGI
+77 FMVAGI
-83 FAVLCVQIAMGLA
+83 FAVLLVQIATGLA

-109 GDHPLPGWLHG
+109 GHHPLPSWLHG
-120 LLQPILGGESRMH
+120 LLQPLLGGESKMH

-142 IVIAVIAAIATYV
+142 LVIAVVAAIASYV
-155 ANYLTETVGQRV
+155 SNYLTETVGQRI

-175 YHHLQQLSLSYFDTH
+175 YHHLQQLSLNYFDTH

-202 VDTIQDFASASTLG
+202 VDTIQGFASSSTLG
-216 IATDLLTIVGMLGLM
+216 IATDLLTIVGMLAMM

-238 TLVALA
+238 TLIALA

-287 VKAFDREAH
+287 VKAFDREDM
-296 QENQL
+296 QEREL

-323 PIVAVVVAACTALVL
+323 PIVGVVVAACTAVVL

-372 AKLTNTIAMAAVGVE
+372 AKLTNTIAMASVGVD
-387 RVAALLD
+387 RVNALLT
-394 AETGIVEKPDA
+394 AETSVEEKPDA
-405 VDAARIKGAVRF
+405 IDAERIKGAISF
-417 EKVAFS
+417 ERVAFS
-423 YDGGK
+423 YDSAT

-435 FDVAPGQLVGI
+435 FEVEPGQLVGV

-469 GSVQIDGVDL
+469 GTVRVDGVDL
-479 RDYKL
+479 REYKL
-484 HQLRQQIGYVLQDTV
+484 HELRSQIAYVLQDTV

-504 VRDNIAFGRPEATH
+504 IRDNIAFGRPDADH
-518 EEIVEAAKLANAHEF
+518 DEIVEMAKLANAHEF
-533 ISDMPQGYDSAVGER
+533 ISEMPQGYDSPVGER
-548 GLTLSGGQRQRLGI
+548 GLTLSGGQRQRIGI

-576 EPTAALDAQSEH
+576 EPTAALDAESER

-596 LMSDRTVITIAHRLS
+596 LMKDRTVITIAHRLS

-625 RVVEEGTHEE
+625 RVVEQGTHTE
-635 LLERNGRY
+635 LLTAGGRY

-653 ETP
+653 ETS

>member
-1 MCSPRRRAH
+1 MATNFDVNPTIEA
-10 STAAAAPRYRRT
+10 TAAM
-22 VVVTLLTPPGRVCD
+22 
-36 PTASTPVG
+36 
-44 NLADVLFPRSI
+44 
-55 DDIDSEAATAVRLI
+55 RLI
-69 LDLLRPYR
+69 LELIRPYR
-77 WLVAGI
+77 LLVAGI
-83 FAVLCVQIAMGLA
+83 FAVLLVQIATGLA

-109 GDHPLPGWLHG
+109 GHHPLPGWLHG
-120 LLQPILGGESRMH
+120 LLQPLLGGEGKMH

-142 IVIAVIAAIATYV
+142 FAIAVVAAIASYV
-155 ANYLTETVGQRV
+155 ANYLTETVGQRI

-175 YHHLQQLSLSYFDTH
+175 YHHLQQLSLNYFDTH

-202 VDTIQDFASASTLG
+202 VDTIQGFASASTLG
-216 IATDLLTIVGMLGLM
+216 IATDLLTIVGMLAMM

-238 TLVALA
+238 TLIALA

-287 VKAFDREAH
+287 VKAFDREDL
-296 QENQL
+296 QERQL
-301 AIAGQQAVDAALNA
+301 ADAGQQAVDAALNA

-323 PIVAVVVAACTALVL
+323 PIVTVVVAACTAVVL

-372 AKLTNTIAMAAVGVE
+372 AKLTNTIAMASVGVD
-387 RVAALLD
+387 RVNALLT
-394 AETGIVEKPDA
+394 AETSVEEKPDA
-405 VDAARIKGAVRF
+405 IEPEQIEGAISF
-417 EKVAFS
+417 ERVAFS
-423 YDGGK
+423 YDSET

-435 FDVAPGQLVGI
+435 FDVKPGQLVGV

-454 SSLVSLIPRFYDPSM
+454 SSLVSLIPRFYDPSN
-469 GSVQIDGVDL
+469 GTVRIDGIDL

-484 HQLRQQIGYVLQDTV
+484 HDLRRQIAYVLQDTV

-504 VRDNIAFGRPEATH
+504 IRDNIAFGRPDADH
-518 EEIVEAAKLANAHEF
+518 DEIVEMAKLANAHEF
-533 ISDMPQGYDSAVGER
+533 ISAMPQGYDSPVGER
-548 GLTLSGGQRQRLGI
+548 GLTLSGGQRQRIGI
-562 ARALIRDSPILILD
+562 ARALIRNSPILILD
-576 EPTAALDAQSEH
+576 EPTAALDAESEH

-596 LMSDRTVITIAHRLS
+596 LMNGRTVITIAHRLS

-625 RVVEEGTHEE
+625 RVVEEGSHTE
-635 LLERNGRY
+635 LLTAGGRY

-653 ETP
+653 ETS

>member
-1 MCSPRRRAH
+1 M
-10 STAAAAPRYRRT
+10 
-22 VVVTLLTPPGRVCD
+22 
-36 PTASTPVG
+36 
-44 NLADVLFPRSI
+44 
-55 DDIDSEAATAVRLI
+55 RLI
-69 LDLLRPYR
+69 LELIRPYR

-83 FAVLCVQIAMGLA
+83 FGVLLIQIAMGLA

-120 LLQPILGGESRMH
+120 LLQPLLGGEGRMH

-142 IVIAVIAAIATYV
+142 IVIAVIAAVATYA
-155 ANYLTETVGQRV
+155 ANYLTETVGQRI

-175 YHHLQQLSLSYFDTH
+175 YHHLQQLSLNYFDTH

-216 IATDLLTIVGMLGLM
+216 IATDLLTIVGMLILM

-257 KAVKAATHEVRKRE
+257 KAVKAATHEVRRRE

-287 VKAFDREAH
+287 VKAFDREDL
-296 QENQL
+296 QERQL
-301 AIAGQQAVDAALNA
+301 ALAGQQAVDAALNA

-372 AKLTNTIAMAAVGVE
+372 AKLTNTIAMASVGVD
-387 RVAALLD
+387 RVNALLT
-394 AETGIVEKPDA
+394 AETSIEEKPDA
-405 VDAARIKGAVRF
+405 IEPVRIKGAIAF
-417 EKVAFS
+417 ERVAFS
-423 YDGGK
+423 YDNET

-435 FDVAPGQLVGI
+435 FEIEPGQLVGV

-454 SSLVSLIPRFYDPSM
+454 SSLVSLIPRFYDPSV
-469 GSVQIDGVDL
+469 GTVRIDGVDL

-484 HQLRQQIGYVLQDTV
+484 HELRRQIAYVLQDTV

-504 VRDNIAFGRPEATH
+504 IRDNIAFGRPDADH
-518 EEIVEAAKLANAHEF
+518 DEIVEVAKLANAHEF
-533 ISDMPQGYDSAVGER
+533 ISEMPQGYDSAVGDR
-548 GLTLSGGQRQRLGI
+548 GLTLSGGQRQRIGI

-576 EPTAALDAQSEH
+576 EPTAALDAESEH

-596 LMSDRTVITIAHRLS
+596 LMADRTVITIAHRLS

-625 RVVEEGTHEE
+625 RVVEEGTHNE
-635 LLERNGRY
+635 LLTAGGRY
-643 AELHRIQYED
+643 ADLHRIQYED
-653 ETP
+653 QTP

>member
-1 MCSPRRRAH
+1 LIDYVDSK
-10 STAAAAPRYRRT
+10 AA
-22 VVVTLLTPPGRVCD
+22 
-36 PTASTPVG
+36 
-44 NLADVLFPRSI
+44 I
-55 DDIDSEAATAVRLI
+55 AVRLI

-77 WLVAGI
+77 LVVAAI
-83 FAVLCVQIAMGLA
+83 FAVLLVQIAMGLA

-109 GDHPLPGWLHG
+109 GNHPLPSWLHG
-120 LLQPILGGESRMH
+120 MLQPILGGESRMH
-133 IAGLAAIMV
+133 IAGLAAIMLV
-142 IVIAVIAAIATYV
+142 LIAVVNAVATYV

-175 YHHLQQLSLSYFDTH
+175 YHHLQQLSLNYFDTH

-216 IATDLLTIVGMLGLM
+216 IVTDLLTIVGMLALM

-238 TLVALA
+238 TLIALA
-244 VAPLLLLFVSRIR
+244 IAPLLLLFVSRIR

-287 VKAFDREAH
+287 VKAFDREAL
-296 QENQL
+296 QEQQL
-301 AIAGQQAVDAALNA
+301 ALAGQAAVDAALNA

-323 PIVAVVVAACTALVL
+323 PAVAVVVAACTALVL

-372 AKLTNTIAMAAVGVE
+372 AKLTNTIAMASVGVE
-387 RVAALLD
+387 RVGALLD
-394 AETGIVEKPDA
+394 AQTAIEEKEDA
-405 VDAARIKGAVRF
+405 VDPTRLKGAVSF

-423 YDGGK
+423 YDGEK

-435 FDVAPGQLVGI
+435 FDVEPGQLVGI

-469 GSVQIDGVDL
+469 GSVRIDGVDL
-479 RDYKL
+479 RDYKV
-484 HQLRQQIGYVLQDTV
+484 HELRQQIAYVLQDTV

-504 VRDNIAFGRPEATH
+504 VRDNIAFGRPDATH
-518 EEIVEAAKLANAHEF
+518 EEIVEAAQLANAHEF
-533 ISDMPQGYDSAVGER
+533 ISEMLQGYDSAVGER
-548 GLTLSGGQRQRLGI
+548 GMTLSGGQRQRIGI
-562 ARALIRDSPILILD
+562 ARAILRDSPILILD
-576 EPTAALDAQSEH
+576 EPTAALDAESEH
-588 LVMSALQR
+588 LVMAALAH
-596 LMSDRTVITIAHRLS
+596 LMKGRTVITIAHRLS
-611 TIRDADKIVVLEEG
+611 TIRDSDKIVVLEEG
-625 RVVEEGTHEE
+625 RVVEQGPHEE
-635 LLERNGRY
+635 LLARGGRY
-643 AELHRIQYED
+643 AELHRIQYES

>member
-1 MCSPRRRAH
+1 M
-10 STAAAAPRYRRT
+10 
-22 VVVTLLTPPGRVCD
+22 
-36 PTASTPVG
+36 
-44 NLADVLFPRSI
+44 
-55 DDIDSEAATAVRLI
+55 RLI
-69 LDLLRPYR
+69 LELIRPYR

-83 FAVLCVQIAMGLA
+83 FGVLLVQIVMGLA

-120 LLQPILGGESRMH
+120 LLQPLLGGEGRMH

-142 IVIAVIAAIATYV
+142 IVIAVIAALATYA
-155 ANYLTETVGQRV
+155 ANYLTETVGQRI

-175 YHHLQQLSLSYFDTH
+175 YHHLQQLSLNYFDTH

-216 IATDLLTIVGMLGLM
+216 IATDLLTILGMLVVM

-257 KAVKAATHEVRKRE
+257 KAVKAATHEVRRRE

-287 VKAFDREAH
+287 VKAFDREDL
-296 QENQL
+296 QERQL
-301 AIAGQQAVDAALNA
+301 ALAGQQAVDAALNA

-353 TLTVFISYLAS
+353 TLTVFISYLVS

-372 AKLTNTIAMAAVGVE
+372 AKLTNTIAMASVGVD
-387 RVAALLD
+387 RVNELLT
-394 AETGIVEKPDA
+394 AETTVEEKPDA
-405 VDAARIKGAVRF
+405 VEPSRIKGAIAF
-417 EKVAFS
+417 ERVAFS
-423 YDGGK
+423 YNAET

-435 FDVAPGQLVGI
+435 FEVAPGQLVGV

-454 SSLVSLIPRFYDPSM
+454 SSLVSLIPRFYDPSV
-469 GSVQIDGVDL
+469 GTVRIDGVDL

-484 HQLRQQIGYVLQDTV
+484 HELRRQIAYVLQDTV

-504 VRDNIAFGRPEATH
+504 IRDNIAFGRPDADH
-518 EEIVEAAKLANAHEF
+518 DEIVEMAKLANAHEF
-533 ISDMPQGYDSAVGER
+533 ISEMPQGYDSAVGDR
-548 GLTLSGGQRQRLGI
+548 GLTLSGGQRQRIGI

-576 EPTAALDAQSEH
+576 EPTAALDAESEH

-596 LMSDRTVITIAHRLS
+596 LMKDRTVITIAHRLG

-625 RVVEEGTHEE
+625 RVVEEGTHND
-635 LLERNGRY
+635 LLTAGGRY
-643 AELHRIQYED
+643 ADLHRIQYED
-653 ETP
+653 DTP

>member
-1 MCSPRRRAH
+1 M
-10 STAAAAPRYRRT
+10 
-22 VVVTLLTPPGRVCD
+22 
-36 PTASTPVG
+36 
-44 NLADVLFPRSI
+44 
-55 DDIDSEAATAVRLI
+55 RLI
-69 LDLLRPYR
+69 LELIRPYR
-77 WLVAGI
+77 LLVAGI
-83 FAVLCVQIAMGLA
+83 FAVLLIQIATGLA

-109 GDHPLPGWLHG
+109 GHHPLPGWLHG
-120 LLQPILGGESRMH
+120 LLQPLLGGEGKMH

-142 IVIAVIAAIATYV
+142 VVIAVVAAVASYV
-155 ANYLTETVGQRV
+155 ANYLTETVGQRI

-175 YHHLQQLSLSYFDTH
+175 YHHLQQLSLNYFDTH

-202 VDTIQDFASASTLG
+202 VDTIQGFASASTLG
-216 IATDLLTIVGMLGLM
+216 IATDLLTIVGMLLMM

-257 KAVKAATHEVRKRE
+257 KAVKEATHEVRRRE

-276 VAEEGLQSIRV
+276 VAEEGLQSIRL
-287 VKAFDREAH
+287 VKAFDREEM
-296 QENQL
+296 QERQL

-323 PIVAVVVAACTALVL
+323 PIVGVVVAACTALVL

-372 AKLTNTIAMAAVGVE
+372 AKLTNTIAMASVGVD
-387 RVAALLD
+387 RVNALLTAKTSVQEKAD
-394 AETGIVEKPDA
+394 AIDA
-405 VDAARIKGAVRF
+405 PRIKGAISF
-417 EKVAFS
+417 ERVAFS
-423 YDGGK
+423 YDSET

-435 FDVAPGQLVGI
+435 FEVQPGQLVGV

-454 SSLVSLIPRFYDPSM
+454 SSLVSLIPRFYDPSV
-469 GSVQIDGVDL
+469 GTVRVDGVDL

-484 HQLRQQIGYVLQDTV
+484 HELRRQIAYVLQDTV

-504 VRDNIAFGRPEATH
+504 IRDNIAFGRPDADH
-518 EEIVEAAKLANAHEF
+518 DEIVEMAKLANAHEF
-533 ISDMPQGYDSAVGER
+533 ISEMPQGYDSPVGER
-548 GLTLSGGQRQRLGI
+548 GLTLSGGQRQRIGI

-576 EPTAALDAQSEH
+576 EPTAALDAESER

-596 LMSDRTVITIAHRLS
+596 LMKDRTVITIAHRLS

-625 RVVEEGTHEE
+625 RVVEEGTHTE
-635 LLERNGRY
+635 LLSAGGRY
-643 AELHRIQYED
+643 ADLHRIQYED

>member
-1 MCSPRRRAH
+1 M
-10 STAAAAPRYRRT
+10 
-22 VVVTLLTPPGRVCD
+22 
-36 PTASTPVG
+36 
-44 NLADVLFPRSI
+44 
-55 DDIDSEAATAVRLI
+55 RLI
-69 LDLLRPYR
+69 LELIRPYR
-77 WLVAGI
+77 LLVAGI
-83 FAVLCVQIAMGLA
+83 FAVLLVQIATGLA

-109 GDHPLPGWLHG
+109 GHHPLPGWLHG
-120 LLQPILGGESRMH
+120 LLQPLLGGEGKMH

-142 IVIAVIAAIATYV
+142 FVIAVVAATASYV
-155 ANYLTETVGQRV
+155 ANYLTETVGQRI

-175 YHHLQQLSLSYFDTH
+175 YHHLQQLSLNYFDTH

-202 VDTIQDFASASTLG
+202 VDTIQGFASASTLG
-216 IATDLLTIVGMLGLM
+216 IATDLLTIVGMLAMM

-238 TLVALA
+238 TLIALA

-287 VKAFDREAH
+287 VKAFDREEM
-296 QENQL
+296 QERQL
-301 AIAGQQAVDAALNA
+301 EVAGQQAVDAALNA

-323 PIVAVVVAACTALVL
+323 PIVTVVVAACTAVVL

-372 AKLTNTIAMAAVGVE
+372 AKLTNTIAMASVGVD
-387 RVAALLD
+387 RVNALLT
-394 AETGIVEKPDA
+394 AETSVQEKPEA
-405 VDAARIKGAVRF
+405 VEPEKIKGAISF
-417 EKVAFS
+417 ERVAFS
-423 YDGGK
+423 YDSET

-435 FDVAPGQLVGI
+435 FEVKPGQLVGV

-454 SSLVSLIPRFYDPSM
+454 SSLVSLIPRFYDPSQ
-469 GSVQIDGVDL
+469 GAVRIDGVDL

-484 HQLRQQIGYVLQDTV
+484 HELRRQIAYVLQDTV

-504 VRDNIAFGRPEATH
+504 IRDNIAFGRPDADH
-518 EEIVEAAKLANAHEF
+518 DEIIEMAKLANAHEF
-533 ISDMPQGYDSAVGER
+533 ISAMPQGYDSPVGER
-548 GLTLSGGQRQRLGI
+548 GLTLSGGQRQRIGI

-576 EPTAALDAQSEH
+576 EPTAALDAESEH

-596 LMSDRTVITIAHRLS
+596 LMNGRTVITIAHRLS

-625 RVVEEGTHEE
+625 RVVEEGSHTE
-635 LLERNGRY
+635 LLTAGGRY
-643 AELHRIQYED
+643 AELHRIQFED
-653 ETP
+653 ETT

>member
-1 MCSPRRRAH
+1 M
-10 STAAAAPRYRRT
+10 
-22 VVVTLLTPPGRVCD
+22 
-36 PTASTPVG
+36 
-44 NLADVLFPRSI
+44 
-55 DDIDSEAATAVRLI
+55 RLI
-69 LDLLRPYR
+69 LELIRPYR
-77 WLVAGI
+77 LLVAGI
-83 FAVLCVQIAMGLA
+83 FAVLLVQIGTGLA

-120 LLQPILGGESRMH
+120 LLQPLLGGEGKMH

-142 IVIAVIAAIATYV
+142 LVIAVIAAVATYV
-155 ANYLTETVGQRV
+155 ANYFTETVGQRI

-175 YHHLQQLSLSYFDTH
+175 YHHLQQLSLSYYDTH

-202 VDTIQDFASASTLG
+202 VDTIQGFASASTLG
-216 IATDLLTIVGMLGLM
+216 IATDLLTIVGMLMMM

-257 KAVKAATHEVRKRE
+257 KAVKAATHEVRRRE

-287 VKAFDREAH
+287 VKAFDREEL
-296 QENQL
+296 QERQL

-323 PIVAVVVAACTALVL
+323 PMVSVVVAACTALVL

-353 TLTVFISYLAS
+353 TLTVFISYLVS

-372 AKLTNTIAMAAVGVE
+372 AKLTNTIAMASVGLDRVNALLTAETSVAENSDAIKAE
-387 RVAALLD
+387 RV
-394 AETGIVEKPDA
+394 
-405 VDAARIKGAVRF
+405 KGAISF
-417 EKVAFS
+417 EQVAFS
-423 YDGGK
+423 YDET

-435 FDVAPGQLVGI
+435 FEVNPGQLVGV

-469 GSVQIDGVDL
+469 GTVRIDGVDL

-484 HQLRQQIGYVLQDTV
+484 HELRRQIAYVLQDTV

-504 VRDNIAFGRPEATH
+504 VRDNIAFGRPDADH
-518 EEIVEAAKLANAHEF
+518 DEIVEMAKLANAHEF
-533 ISDMPQGYDSAVGER
+533 ISEMPQGYDSPVGER
-548 GLTLSGGQRQRLGI
+548 GLTLSGGQRQRIGI

-576 EPTAALDAQSEH
+576 EPTAALDAESEH

-596 LMSDRTVITIAHRLS
+596 LMRDRTVITIAHRLS
-611 TIRDADKIVVLEEG
+611 TIRDADKIVVLEDG
-625 RVVEEGTHEE
+625 RVLEEGTHNA
-635 LLERNGRY
+635 LLTAGGRY
-643 AELHRIQYED
+643 ADLHRIQYED
-653 ETP
+653 QTP

>member
-1 MCSPRRRAH
+1 M
-10 STAAAAPRYRRT
+10 
-22 VVVTLLTPPGRVCD
+22 
-36 PTASTPVG
+36 
-44 NLADVLFPRSI
+44 
-55 DDIDSEAATAVRLI
+55 RLI
-69 LDLLRPYR
+69 LELIRPYR
-77 WLVAGI
+77 LLVAGI
-83 FAVLCVQIAMGLA
+83 FAVLLVQIATGLA

-109 GDHPLPGWLHG
+109 GHHPLPGWLHG
-120 LLQPILGGESRMH
+120 LLQPLLGGEGKMH

-142 IVIAVIAAIATYV
+142 FAIAVVAAIASYV
-155 ANYLTETVGQRV
+155 ANYLTETVGQRI

-175 YHHLQQLSLSYFDTH
+175 YHHLQQLSLNYFDTH

-202 VDTIQDFASASTLG
+202 VDTIQGFASASTLG
-216 IATDLLTIVGMLGLM
+216 IATDLLTIVGMLAMM

-238 TLVALA
+238 TLIALA

-287 VKAFDREAH
+287 VKAFDREDL
-296 QENQL
+296 QERQL
-301 AIAGQQAVDAALNA
+301 ADAGQQAVDAALNA

-323 PIVAVVVAACTALVL
+323 PIVTVVVAACTAVVL

-372 AKLTNTIAMAAVGVE
+372 AKLTNTIAMASVGVD
-387 RVAALLD
+387 RVNALLT
-394 AETGIVEKPDA
+394 AETSVEEKPEA
-405 VDAARIKGAVRF
+405 IEPEQIEGAISF
-417 EKVAFS
+417 ERVAFS
-423 YDGGK
+423 YDSET

-435 FDVAPGQLVGI
+435 FDVKPGQLVGV

-454 SSLVSLIPRFYDPSM
+454 SSLVSLIPRFYDPSN
-469 GSVQIDGVDL
+469 GTVRIDGIDL

-484 HQLRQQIGYVLQDTV
+484 HELRRQIAYVLQDTV

-504 VRDNIAFGRPEATH
+504 IRDNIAFGRPDADH
-518 EEIVEAAKLANAHEF
+518 DEIVEMAKLANAHEF
-533 ISDMPQGYDSAVGER
+533 ISAMPQGYDSPVGER
-548 GLTLSGGQRQRLGI
+548 GLTLSGGQRQRIGI
-562 ARALIRDSPILILD
+562 ARALIRNSPILILD
-576 EPTAALDAQSEH
+576 EPTAALDAESEH

-596 LMSDRTVITIAHRLS
+596 LMNGRTVITIAHRLS

-625 RVVEEGTHEE
+625 RVVEEGSHTE
-635 LLERNGRY
+635 LLTAGGRY

-653 ETP
+653 ETS

>member
-1 MCSPRRRAH
+1 MK
-10 STAAAAPRYRRT
+10 
-22 VVVTLLTPPGRVCD
+22 
-36 PTASTPVG
+36 
-44 NLADVLFPRSI
+44 
-55 DDIDSEAATAVRLI
+55 LI
-69 LDLLRPYR
+69 VELIRPYR
-77 WLVAGI
+77 WMVAGI
-83 FAVLCVQIAMGLA
+83 FGVLLIQIATGLA
-96 APWPLKVVLDSVV
+96 APWPLKVVLDSVI

-120 LLQPILGGESRMH
+120 LLQPVLGGESRMH

-142 IVIAVIAAIATYV
+142 LVIAVVAAIASYV
-155 ANYLTETVGQRV
+155 ANYLTETVGQRI

-175 YHHLQQLSLSYFDTH
+175 YHHLQQLSLNYFDTH

-202 VDTIQDFASASTLG
+202 VDTIQGFASASTLG
-216 IATDLLTIVGMLGLM
+216 IATDLLTIVGMLAMM

-238 TLVALA
+238 TLIALA

-257 KAVKAATHEVRKRE
+257 KAVKLATHEVRRRE

-287 VKAFDREAH
+287 VKAFDREEL
-296 QENQL
+296 QERQL
-301 AIAGQQAVDAALNA
+301 AVVGQQAVDAALNA

-323 PIVAVVVAACTALVL
+323 PIVAVVVAACTAVVL

-372 AKLTNTIAMAAVGVE
+372 AKLTNTIAMASVGVE
-387 RVAALLD
+387 RVNELLT
-394 AETGIVEKPDA
+394 AEATVEEKVDA
-405 VDAARIKGAVRF
+405 VEPARIRGAIAFDR
-417 EKVAFS
+417 VAFS
-423 YDGGK
+423 YDAET

-435 FDVAPGQLVGI
+435 FGVQPGQLVGV

-469 GSVQIDGVDL
+469 GTVRIDGVDV

-484 HQLRQQIGYVLQDTV
+484 HELRRQIAYVLQDTV

-504 VRDNIAFGRPEATH
+504 IRDNIAFGRPDAGH
-518 EEIVEAAKLANAHEF
+518 DEIVEAAKLANAHEF

-548 GLTLSGGQRQRLGI
+548 GMTLSGGQRQRIGI

-576 EPTAALDAQSEH
+576 EPTAALDAESER
-588 LVMSALQR
+588 LVMTALQR
-596 LMSDRTVITIAHRLS
+596 LMADRTVITIAHRLS
-611 TIRDADKIVVLEEG
+611 TIRDSDKIVVLEEG
-625 RVVEEGTHEE
+625 RVVEQGTHEE
-635 LLERNGRY
+635 LLTARGRY
-643 AELHRIQYED
+643 ADLHRIQYED
-653 ETP
+653 DAP

>member
-1 MCSPRRRAH
+1 
-10 STAAAAPRYRRT
+10 
-22 VVVTLLTPPGRVCD
+22 
-36 PTASTPVG
+36 
-44 NLADVLFPRSI
+44 
-55 DDIDSEAATAVRLI
+55 VRLI
-69 LDLLRPYR
+69 LELLRPYR

-109 GDHPLPGWLHG
+109 GNHPLPPWLHG

-155 ANYLTETVGQRV
+155 ANYLTETVGQKV

-175 YHHLQQLSLSYFDTH
+175 YHHLKQLSLSYFDTH

-231 LWLQWDF
+231 LYLQWDF

-257 KAVKAATHEVRKRE
+257 KAVKAATHEVRRRE

-387 RVAALLD
+387 RVAALLE

-405 VDAARIKGAVRF
+405 VEPERIRGAVRF
-417 EKVAFS
+417 DKVAFS
-423 YDGGK
+423 YDGEK

-454 SSLVSLIPRFYDPSM
+454 SSLVSLIPRVYDPSM
-469 GSVQIDGVDL
+469 GSVSIDGVDL

-484 HQLRQQIGYVLQDTV
+484 HELRQQIGYVLQDTV

-504 VRDNIAFGRPEATH
+504 VRDNIAFGRPDATH

-548 GLTLSGGQRQRLGI
+548 GMTLSGGQRQRIGI
-562 ARALIRDSPILILD
+562 ARALIRNSPILILD

-588 LVMSALQR
+588 LVMSALER

-635 LLERNGRY
+635 LLARDGRY

-653 ETP
+653 ETT

>member
-1 MCSPRRRAH
+1 M
-10 STAAAAPRYRRT
+10 
-22 VVVTLLTPPGRVCD
+22 
-36 PTASTPVG
+36 
-44 NLADVLFPRSI
+44 
-55 DDIDSEAATAVRLI
+55 RLI
-69 LDLLRPYR
+69 LELIRPYR
-77 WLVAGI
+77 LLVAGI
-83 FAVLCVQIAMGLA
+83 FAVLLVQIATGLA

-109 GDHPLPGWLHG
+109 GHHPLPGWLHG
-120 LLQPILGGESRMH
+120 MLQPLLGGEGKMH

-142 IVIAVIAAIATYV
+142 LVIAVVAAIASYT
-155 ANYLTETVGQRV
+155 ANYLTETVGQRI

-175 YHHLQQLSLSYFDTH
+175 YHHLQQLSLNYFDTH

-202 VDTIQDFASASTLG
+202 VDTIQGFASSSTLG
-216 IATDLLTIVGMLGLM
+216 IATDLLTIVGMLAMM

-238 TLVALA
+238 TLIALA

-257 KAVKAATHEVRKRE
+257 KAVKAATHEVRRRE

-287 VKAFDREAH
+287 VKAFDREDM
-296 QENQL
+296 QEREL
-301 AIAGQQAVDAALNA
+301 AAAGQQAVDAALNA

-323 PIVAVVVAACTALVL
+323 PIVGVVVAACTAVVL

-372 AKLTNTIAMAAVGVE
+372 AKLTNTIAMASVGVD
-387 RVAALLD
+387 RVNALLT
-394 AETGIVEKPDA
+394 AETSVEEKPDA
-405 VDAARIKGAVRF
+405 IDAERIKGAISF
-417 EKVAFS
+417 ERVAFS
-423 YDGGK
+423 YDSET

-435 FDVAPGQLVGI
+435 FEVNPGQLVGV

-469 GSVQIDGVDL
+469 GTVRIDGVDL

-484 HQLRQQIGYVLQDTV
+484 HELRRQIAYVLQDTV

-504 VRDNIAFGRPEATH
+504 IRDNIAFGRPEADH
-518 EEIVEAAKLANAHEF
+518 DEIVEMAKLANAHEF
-533 ISDMPQGYDSAVGER
+533 ISEMPQGYDSPVGER
-548 GLTLSGGQRQRLGI
+548 GLTLSGGQRQRIGI

-576 EPTAALDAQSEH
+576 EPTAALDAESER

-596 LMSDRTVITIAHRLS
+596 LMKDRTVITIAHRLS
-611 TIRDADKIVVLEEG
+611 TIRDADSIVVLEEG
-625 RVVEEGTHEE
+625 RVVEQGTHTE
-635 LLERNGRY
+635 LLTAGGRY

>member
-1 MCSPRRRAH
+1 M
-10 STAAAAPRYRRT
+10 
-22 VVVTLLTPPGRVCD
+22 
-36 PTASTPVG
+36 
-44 NLADVLFPRSI
+44 
-55 DDIDSEAATAVRLI
+55 RLI
-69 LDLLRPYR
+69 LELLRPYR

-109 GDHPLPGWLHG
+109 GDHPLPPWLHG

-155 ANYLTETVGQRV
+155 ANYLTETVGQKV

-231 LWLQWDF
+231 LYLQWDF

-257 KAVKAATHEVRKRE
+257 KAVKAATHEVRRRE

-387 RVAALLD
+387 RVAALLE

-405 VDAARIKGAVRF
+405 VEPERIKGAVRF

-423 YDGGK
+423 YDGAK

-469 GSVQIDGVDL
+469 GSVSIDGVDL

-484 HQLRQQIGYVLQDTV
+484 HELRQQIGYVLQDTV

-504 VRDNIAFGRPEATH
+504 VRDNIAFGRPDATH

-548 GLTLSGGQRQRLGI
+548 GMTLSGGQRQRIGI
-562 ARALIRDSPILILD
+562 ARALIRNSPILILD

-588 LVMSALQR
+588 LVMSALER

-625 RVVEEGTHEE
+625 RVVEEGTHQE
-635 LLERNGRY
+635 LLERDGRY

-653 ETP
+653 ETT

>member
-1 MCSPRRRAH
+1 M
-10 STAAAAPRYRRT
+10 
-22 VVVTLLTPPGRVCD
+22 
-36 PTASTPVG
+36 
-44 NLADVLFPRSI
+44 
-55 DDIDSEAATAVRLI
+55 RLI
-69 LDLLRPYR
+69 LELIRPYR
-77 WLVAGI
+77 FMVAGI
-83 FAVLCVQIAMGLA
+83 FAVLLVQIATGLA

-109 GDHPLPGWLHG
+109 GHHPLPSWLHG
-120 LLQPILGGESRMH
+120 LLQPLLGGESKMH

-142 IVIAVIAAIATYV
+142 LVIAVVAAIASYV
-155 ANYLTETVGQRV
+155 SNYLTETVGQRI

-175 YHHLQQLSLSYFDTH
+175 YHHLQQLSLNYFDTH

-202 VDTIQDFASASTLG
+202 VDTIQGFASSSTLG
-216 IATDLLTIVGMLGLM
+216 IATDLLTIVGMLAMM

-238 TLVALA
+238 TLIALA

-287 VKAFDREAH
+287 VKAFDREDM
-296 QENQL
+296 QEREL

-323 PIVAVVVAACTALVL
+323 PIVGVVVAACTAVVL

-372 AKLTNTIAMAAVGVE
+372 AKLTNTIAMASVGVD
-387 RVAALLD
+387 RVNALLTAETSVEEKADAID
-394 AETGIVEKPDA
+394 AE
-405 VDAARIKGAVRF
+405 RIKGAISF
-417 EKVAFS
+417 ERVAFS
-423 YDGGK
+423 YDSAT

-435 FDVAPGQLVGI
+435 FEVEPGQLVGV

-469 GSVQIDGVDL
+469 GTVRVDGVDL
-479 RDYKL
+479 REYKL
-484 HQLRQQIGYVLQDTV
+484 HELRSQIAYVLQDTV

-504 VRDNIAFGRPEATH
+504 IRDNIAFGRPDADH
-518 EEIVEAAKLANAHEF
+518 DEIVEMAKLANAHEF
-533 ISDMPQGYDSAVGER
+533 ISEMPQGYDSPVGER
-548 GLTLSGGQRQRLGI
+548 GLTLSGGQRQRIGI

-576 EPTAALDAQSEH
+576 EPTAALDAESER

-596 LMSDRTVITIAHRLS
+596 LMKDRTVITIAHRLS

-625 RVVEEGTHEE
+625 RVVEQGTHTE
-635 LLERNGRY
+635 LLTAGGRY

-653 ETP
+653 ETS

>member
-1 MCSPRRRAH
+1 
-10 STAAAAPRYRRT
+10 
-22 VVVTLLTPPGRVCD
+22 VK
-36 PTASTPVG
+36 
-44 NLADVLFPRSI
+44 
-55 DDIDSEAATAVRLI
+55 LI
-69 LDLLRPYR
+69 LELLRPYR
-77 WLVAGI
+77 WAVAGI
-83 FAVLCVQIAMGLA
+83 FAVLVVQIAMGLA

-109 GDHPLPGWLHG
+109 GDHPLPSWLHG
-120 LLQPILGGESRMH
+120 LLQPILGGESKMH
-133 IAGLAAIMV
+133 VAGLAAIMV
-142 IVIAVIAAIATYV
+142 IIIAVIAAIATYA

-231 LWLQWDF
+231 LYLQWDF

-257 KAVKAATHEVRKRE
+257 KAVKAATHEVRRRE

-287 VKAFDREAH
+287 VKAFDRESL
-296 QENQL
+296 QEQQL
-301 AIAGQQAVDAALNA
+301 AEAGQQAVDAALNA

-387 RVAALLD
+387 RVSALLD
-394 AETGIVEKPDA
+394 AETGIEEKPDA
-405 VDAARIKGAVRF
+405 IEPGRIRGGLSF
-417 EKVAFS
+417 ERVAFS
-423 YDGGK
+423 YDPAK

-435 FDVAPGQLVGI
+435 FEVRPGQLVGI

-454 SSLVSLIPRFYDPSM
+454 SSLVSLIPRFYDPSV
-469 GSVQIDGVDL
+469 GTVKIDGVDL

-484 HQLRQQIGYVLQDTV
+484 HEIRQQIGYVLQDTV

-504 VRDNIAFGRPEATH
+504 VRDNIAFGRPDATH

-548 GLTLSGGQRQRLGI
+548 GMTLSGGQRQRIGI

-588 LVMSALQR
+588 LVMSALER
-596 LMSDRTVITIAHRLS
+596 LMADRTVLTIAHRLS
-611 TIRDADKIVVLEEG
+611 TIRDADTIVVLEQG
-625 RVVEEGTHEE
+625 RVVEQGSHEE
-635 LLERNGRY
+635 LMARGGTY

-653 ETP
+653 ETT